1 MTKIVQWSHT
11 AGMPD
16 VGELMKEMLVR
27 EIRNAFY
34 HSSYILR
41 ADAMNISDGDG
52 VPIENV
58 QSRQVMYS
66 WLMPR
71 LELGIN
77 TALATVDFTLSHI
90 RSYTS
95 DKLVSGRFRPD
106 GTRVDIQLTT
116 TPNYG
121 LTGFRSPPSA
131 EFLAASPLVPPSANA

>member
-1 MTKIVQWSHT
+1 
-11 AGMPD
+11 
-16 VGELMKEMLVR
+16 
-27 EIRNAFY
+27 
-34 HSSYILR
+34 
-41 ADAMNISDGDG
+41 MNISNGDG

-90 RSYTS
+90 RSYDS
-95 DKLVSGRFRPD
+95 DKLVSGRFRAD

-116 TPNYG
+116 VPDYG
-121 LTGFRSPPSA
+121 LTGFRSPPTE
-131 EFLAASPLVPPSANA
+131 EFLARVRSELTS